1 MPESPRWLT
10 RRGRYDEALLS
21 LASGRGVPRS
31 EAADH
36 FIINREMEEM
46 REAVEYEKTVQTGWL
61 DCFALERKQLYRTL
75 LVATLQMFQQLTGA
89 NYFFYVRPHLSL
101 LIVQY

>member
-46 REAVEYEKTVQTGWL
+46 REAVEYEKTVQTGLL
-61 DCFALERKQLYRTL
+61 DCFSFERKQLYRTL
-75 LVATLQMFQQLTGA
+75 MFETLQMFQQLTGA
-89 NYFFYVRPHLSL
+89 NYFFYVSL
-101 LIVQY
+101 PVR